1 MLGLKLNASAPHPH
15 NPPNP
20 IQDDHMNKN
29 RLSRLSTVIAL
40 TCVLG
45 LAACQQKKDDTKT
58 QSATDPSVV
67 KADANMLSQ
76 LKVTEVIYSELS
88 DTLRVAGQIDFD
100 EQSLTRIGASVTG
113 RVTQIQVSL
122 GTVVDRGDVLATIN
136 SSELSSSQLAYLKA
150 RSEKEL
156 HRRTVERAKTLFASD
171 VISAA
176 ELQRRENEFEIASA
190 ETRAAQD
197 QLRVLGVS
205 PQAIERLG
213 STGAIDSGSSVMS
226 TIRGVVVERKVST
239 GQVVQPSD
247 VMFVVADLKRVWAVA
262 QVPEQ
267 QVSQVKAGQSVHIEV
282 PALAH
287 EKMLGK
293 LIYVGQTVN
302 PETRTVLVRTE
313 LDNKDGRLKPSMLAT
328 MLIESAPSPRV
339 VVPSSAV
346 VREEDKDHVFVEQS
360 NGTFR
365 LTPVKLAAEQNNQR
379 VVLEG
384 IKPGV
389 RVVSEGAFHL
399 NNQRNL
405 NQMSSGG

>member
-1 MLGLKLNASAPHPH
+1 MKKKNSLRKLSALALVCAIGLSACTKKNTDTNTQVQADPDV
-15 NPPNP
+15 
-20 IQDDHMNKN
+20 IQVD
-29 RLSRLSTVIAL
+29 
-40 TCVLG
+40 
-45 LAACQQKKDDTKT
+45 
-58 QSATDPSVV
+58 AT
-67 KADANMLSQ
+67 MMSQ

-113 RVTQIQVSL
+113 RVTQIQAAL
-122 GTVVDRGDVLATIN
+122 GSVVDKGDVLATIN

-156 HRRTVERAKTLFASD
+156 HRRNVDRAKTLFASD

-213 STGAIDSGSSVMS
+213 ATGAIDSGSSVMS
-226 TIRGVVVERKVST
+226 TIRGVVVERKVAT

-247 VMFVVADLKRVWAVA
+247 VMFVVADLQRVWAVA

-267 QVSQVKAGQSVHIEV
+267 QVAQVKVGQAVQIEV
-282 PALAH
+282 PALSH

-313 LDNKDGRLKPSMLAT
+313 LDNKNGRLKPSMLTT
-328 MLIESAPSPRV
+328 MLIESAPAPRV

-346 VREEDKDHVFVEQS
+346 VRQDDVDHVFVEQS
-360 NGTFR
+360 DGKFR
-365 LTPVKLAAEQNNQR
+365 LTRVKLAAEQNNQR

-384 IKPGV
+384 IKPGM

-399 NNQRNL
+399 NNQRNV
-405 NQMSSGG
+405 NQMQSGG